1 MKLRTRQISIWT
13 VAIVVAALITWGLL
27 PKPVGVDVASTHTGT
42 LSVTVVEEGK
52 TRVIDRYVV
61 SAPVA
66 GFARRVELEVGDTV
80 KAGDLLLHLDPMRS
94 PNLDPRTQAE
104 ARAAVST
111 AEAALAAAEEGA
123 EAAAVEATL
132 ASNEYERVRKVA
144 NQGLLSQG
152 ALDSAYAAFR
162 TAGARKRSAAFA
174 VEIAK
179 GELASARA
187 VLDYTAASPDNVES
201 HVSVTVP
208 SPIDGRI
215 LRVVHESEG
224 VVAEGQPLLEL
235 GNPSALEVE
244 IEVLSLHAVKLH
256 PGMPVRFLRWGGDAS
271 LQGVVKLVEPTGFTK
286 VSSLGVEEQ
295 RVRVICDISTEYE
308 TWKALGDGYRV
319 EAEFIL
325 WEQEDVLQVPASAL
339 FRRGAEWAVFSVNGG
354 RAVIT
359 GVELGA
365 RNGLAAQVISG
376 LADGDEVIIYPGDAV
391 ADGVRIRAR

>member
-1 MKLRTRQISIWT
+1 MNLRTRRISIWT
-13 VAIVVAALITWGLL
+13 LAVVVAALITWGLL
-27 PKPVGVDVASTHTGT
+27 PKPVDVDVATTHTGT

-66 GFARRVELEVGDTV
+66 GFARRVELEVGDTI

-123 EAAAVEATL
+123 EAASVEATL

-152 ALDSAYAAFR
+152 TLDSAYAAFR
-162 TAGARKRSAAFA
+162 TAGARKRSARFA

-187 VLDYTAASPDNVES
+187 VLDYAAASSDSTEN
-201 HVSVTVP
+201 HVSVMVP

-224 VVAEGQPLLEL
+224 AVAEGQPLLEL
-235 GNPSALEVE
+235 GDPSALEVE

-256 PGMPVRFLRWGGDAS
+256 PGLPVRFLRWGGDAP

-325 WEQEDVLQVPASAL
+325 WEQDDVLQVPASAL
-339 FRRGAEWAVFSVNGG
+339 FRRGSEWAVFAVSGD

-359 GVELGA
+359 KVELGA

-376 LADGDEVIIYPGDAV
+376 LADGDQVIVYPGDAV
-391 ADGVRIRAR
+391 ADGVRVRAR

>member
-13 VAIVVAALITWGLL
+13 LTIVVAALITWGLL
-27 PKPVGVDVASTHTGT
+27 PKPVGVDVSVTRTGT
-42 LSVTVVEEGK
+42 LSVTVIEEGK

-66 GFARRVELEVGDTV
+66 GYARRVELEVGDTV
-80 KAGDLLLHLDPMRS
+80 KSGDLLMHLDPMRP

-104 ARAAVST
+104 ARAAVSA

-123 EAAAVEATL
+123 EAAEVEANL

-144 NQGLLSQG
+144 GQGLLSQG
-152 ALDSAYAAFR
+152 ALDSAYAAYR
-162 TAGARKRSAAFA
+162 TAGARKRSAVFA

-179 GELASARA
+179 GELAAARA
-187 VLDYTAASPDNVES
+187 MLDYTAASTESADN
-201 HVSVTVP
+201 HVSVQLP
-208 SPIDGRI
+208 SPIDGRV

-235 GNPSALEVE
+235 GDPSALEVE

-256 PGMPVRFLRWGGDAS
+256 AGMPVRFLRWGGEAA

-295 RVRVICDISTEYE
+295 RVRVICDISTDYE
-308 TWKALGDGYRV
+308 AWKALGDGYRV
-319 EAEFIL
+319 EAEFVL
-325 WEQEDVLQVPASAL
+325 WEQDDVLQVPASAL
-339 FRRGAEWAVFSVNGG
+339 FRQGSEWAVFAVHNG
-354 RAVIT
+354 RAVAT
-359 GVELGA
+359 AVELGA

-376 LADGDEVIIYPGDAV
+376 LDDGDEVIIYPGDAV
-391 ADGVRIRAR
+391 ADGVRVRAR